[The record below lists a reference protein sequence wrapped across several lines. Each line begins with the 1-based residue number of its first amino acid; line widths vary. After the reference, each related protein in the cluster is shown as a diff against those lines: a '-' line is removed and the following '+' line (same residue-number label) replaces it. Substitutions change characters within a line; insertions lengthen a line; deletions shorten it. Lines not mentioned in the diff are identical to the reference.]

1 MKIHICNDN
10 KVFPFLYVD
19 DWYTP
24 EEEKLIWKELDFYTN
39 PTTMHRA
46 EDTTEDGTG
55 LRALGPARNKDG
67 TSMNKAWKVFL
78 DSIYT
83 RREVSHI
90 LRLQPLKMSSGEIR
104 DAIKETGPNF
114 RLYEFTNHD
123 EMGIS
128 YYESGDYY
136 EPHMDNFMM
145 TTICWFHHIPKSYT
159 EGDLTFTDID
169 VILECKHNRMVMFPS
184 YYFHMVYP
192 IKMKDKN
199 SKMGQGRYAMQNFY
213 CIRK

>member
-39 PTTMHRA
+39 PITMHRA
-46 EDTTEDGTG
+46 EDDKKGSGAATD
-55 LRALGPARNKDG
+55 KDG
-67 TSMNKAWKVFL
+67 TSKNKAWRLYL
-78 DSIYT
+78 DATYS

-90 LRLQPLKMSSGEIR
+90 LRLQPLKMSSDEIQ

-114 RLYEFTNHD
+114 RMYGITN
-123 EMGIS
+123 
-128 YYESGDYY
+128 
-136 EPHMDNFMM
+136 FVKMM
-145 TTICWFHHIPKSYT
+145 TTICWFYHTPKSYT
-159 EGDLTFTDID
+159 GGDVTFTDID
-169 VILECKHNRMVMFPS
+169 TILECNHNRMVMFPS
-184 YYFHMVYP
+184 YYFHMVHP

-199 SKMGQGRYAMQNFY
+199 SEMGQGRYAIQDFY
-213 CIRK
+213 CQKTID